1 MKRTLVLA
9 VDRDD
14 DFGVK
19 GKVTTPVVGLED
31 CISAANALG
40 IADPEDSD
48 LNAIYAAISTCMDLL
63 EEGVD
68 AEVALICGDEKVGHK
83 SDLAIVAQLE
93 AVLDDI
99 KPDNVVLIGD
109 GAEDE
114 YIYPIISSRAHVDSV
129 RKVFVK
135 QAPNIE
141 SSLYILTKMMSEPNK
156 RKRFITPIA
165 ALILIISLFIL
176 VPDVAVLLSTGDIS
190 SLPAL
195 SRDLVLFLVG
205 LTLLLYAYSFTDKWD
220 SFNAYIKDRFLSRG
234 VLLAMTS
241 LALGIV
247 FISLIICYYEV
258 VDTYYST
265 GLVAALAFLQMMVW
279 PVMIAFIVYV
289 IGVIMDDIQGESV
302 VRLSNLFDCFSI
314 ASLGMVLTGM
324 LDVLIIYL
332 QPGTDNGLI
341 GVAEIALGIMLSL
354 ASTFFKK
361 QYMSDEPVT
370 G

>member
-48 LNAIYAAISTCMDLL
+48 LNAIYAAISTCMDLQ

-83 SDLAIVAQLE
+83 SDLAVVSQLE
-93 AVLDDI
+93 SVLDDI
-99 KPDNVVLIGD
+99 KPDNVVLVGD
-109 GAEDE
+109 GSEDE

-135 QAPNIE
+135 QVPNIE
-141 SSLYILTKMMSEPNK
+141 SSLYILTKMMAEPNK
-156 RKRFITPIA
+156 RKRFIAPIA
-165 ALILIISLFIL
+165 GLILVVSLFLMI
-176 VPDVAVLLSTGDIS
+176 PDIAVFATTGDIS
-190 SLPAL
+190 SFPAL
-195 SRDLVLFLVG
+195 SRDLVIFLVG
-205 LTLLLYAYSFTDKWD
+205 LILMMYAYSFADKWD
-220 SFNAYIKDRFLSRG
+220 SFNNFIREKYLSRSA
-234 VLLAMTS
+234 LLVMSA
-241 LALGIV
+241 LAVGIV
-247 FISLIICYYEV
+247 FISIVICYYEV
-258 VDTYYST
+258 VDTYYAT
-265 GLVAALAFLQMMVW
+265 DFLAVLGFLEMMVW
-279 PVMIAFIVYV
+279 PVMIAVIVYIV
-289 IGVIMDDIQGESV
+289 GIILDDAQSESV
-302 VRLSNLFDCFSI
+302 IRLSNLFDCFSL

-324 LDVLIIYL
+324 LDILIIYL
-332 QPGTDNGLI
+332 EPTSETGLI
-341 GVAEIALGIMLSL
+341 GVAEVLVGIVLSL
-354 ASTFFKK
+354 ASTFFKR
-361 QYMSDEPVT
+361 QFMSESPID